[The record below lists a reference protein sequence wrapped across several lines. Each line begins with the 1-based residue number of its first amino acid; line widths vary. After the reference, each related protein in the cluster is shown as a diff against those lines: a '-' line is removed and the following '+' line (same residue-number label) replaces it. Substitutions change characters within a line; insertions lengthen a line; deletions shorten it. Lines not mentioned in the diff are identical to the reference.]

1 MSRVALFATIQL
13 SLILLI
19 QGRTMD
25 RCQIARELNNYGFPR
40 EELPDWVCLV
50 EGESSGQT
58 DVVGPPNTD
67 GSRDHGLFQINDR
80 YWCEDGPNPGKECN
94 VRCSDLEQDDIGAA
108 VGCAKMIFGVHGFN
122 AWVAWVNNCQGKP
135 LPDLGPCGL

>member
-1 MSRVALFATIQL
+1 MSPLESCIFAL
-13 SLILLI
+13 
-19 QGRTMD
+19 
-25 RCQIARELNNYGFPR
+25 QIATAEDCFIAG
-40 EELPDWVCLV
+40 VCLV

-94 VRCSDLEQDDIGAA
+94 VRCSGRLLFHLSTWKD
-108 VGCAKMIFGVHGFN
+108 FGSH
-122 AWVAWVNNCQGKP
+122 
-135 LPDLGPCGL
+135 